1 MARNL
6 QKGRIIRF
14 AISGVLAAALAACA
28 GSDHLARAGSYA
40 QQPGGAKASGK
51 LDRTVA
57 SAEAAVLKNPGDA
70 ASRAALGGAYL
81 DAGRFASA
89 ATTFQDAVALGDDS
103 ADTALRLA
111 LAQIGAGQGREAV
124 VILDAHRDG
133 IPAGDLGL
141 ALALAGETGRG
152 VAVLEDA
159 IRGGDNTAKLRQNLA
174 YAYALD
180 GRWREARLMAAQD
193 VPADKLDERL
203 GSWAVT
209 GSPEDSG
216 KRVAALLGAPVR
228 PDAGQPVELALGNR
242 PAAPTAPAQPQF
254 AAAPAPSGELPPV
267 DSPPS
272 DPSREFA
279 VAEPATPALPAE
291 QPAAPSTGFATAFA
305 DAPRPV
311 ARAIPLRAARPAARP
326 VAAIKPLHGGSHLVQ
341 LGSFSSPEN
350 ARRAVTILKARHPQ
364 LKGFALTITP
374 AVVHGKNFWRVAAS
388 GFSQASAAGMCS
400 TLRTRGGACIAYSTY
415 RPLPGAV
422 PARGNGGPMMARR

>member
-6 QKGRIIRF
+6 HNGRIIRF
-14 AISGVLAAALAACA
+14 AISGALVTALVACA

-40 QQPGGAKASGK
+40 QQPGGAKATGK
-51 LDRTVA
+51 LDRAVEG
-57 SAEAAVLKNPGDA
+57 AEAGVAKSSDDA
-70 ASRAALGGAYL
+70 GARAALGNAYL

-89 ATTFQDAVALGDDS
+89 ATTFQDAIALGDTS
-103 ADTALRLA
+103 ASTALRLA

-124 VILDAHRDG
+124 VILDMHRED

-152 VAVLEDA
+152 IAVLEDA
-159 IRGGDNTAKLRQNLA
+159 IRGGENTPKLRQNLA

-193 VPADKLDERL
+193 VPADKLDDRL
-203 GSWAVT
+203 GGWAVT
-209 GSPEDSG
+209 GSPQDVN

-228 PDAGQPVELALGNR
+228 PDAGQPVELALGGS
-242 PAAPTAPAQPQF
+242 PAAPEQPQVA
-254 AAAPAPSGELPPV
+254 AAAPPSGELPPV

-279 VAEPATPALPAE
+279 IAEPAAPALPAE
-291 QPAAPSTGFATAFA
+291 QPAAAATRFATAFA
-305 DAPRPV
+305 DAPRPP
-311 ARAIPLRAARPAARP
+311 ARAVPQRAARA
-326 VAAIKPLHGGSHLVQ
+326 VAAVKPQPGGTHLVQ

-350 ARRAVTILKARHPQ
+350 ARRAVKILKARHPALQ
-364 LKGFALTITP
+364 GFALTVTP
-374 AVVHGKNFWRVAAS
+374 AVVRGKNFWRVAAS
-388 GFSQASAAGMCS
+388 GFSQDTAFGMCS
-400 TLRTRGGACIAYSTY
+400 RLHSQGRGCIAYSAY

-422 PARGNGGPMMARR
+422 PARGQAGPTRARR